1 MNAKKKPFFSGVA
14 GVVCVLMSLGA
25 LLVTGCAST
34 PKGEGEKTA
43 PGATMPA
50 ETNVVAKGAQPVAEA
65 EKPAPGVPR
74 KPAVLQR
81 VVPVFPKKPWTVKY
95 LRDSSRA
102 EMDGVLVYLG
112 RPSQPDRKT
121 GALAPHPL
129 DQRYTLAPLT
139 QGRTQP
145 LTATRPIRI
154 CLDPGHGGQDSGT
167 SSADKRTLEKNI
179 TLDIAKRVE
188 KLLRKDGFEV
198 MLTRKNESLT
208 QTLPERPFK
217 AYRWRADAFVSIHLN
232 SSEGRAEGIE
242 TYVFPALG
250 MESTSYS
257 KPIPSSESG
266 LKYPGNASDIGN
278 FQLGYSI
285 QRRLLEATGRKDR
298 GVRRARFVVL
308 REATMPA
315 ALVEC
320 GFMSSSRDLAFLRSE
335 AGRDKIALGIY
346 RGIADWAYGTF
357 SPGLPPHKAG
367 EIGKRMPPIGDSE
380 EKTVFVPVPKSD
392 SPAPV
397 TIPATFPRWEPPSG
411 PSDPQY
417 DSVRRKAL
425 AAAGVYTGGNPAPA
439 PSVQTAPPQKE

>member
-1 MNAKKKPFFSGVA
+1 MNAETDSFFPSRA
-14 GVVCVLMSLGA
+14 GIVCGLAG
-25 LLVTGCAST
+25 LLVLLSAGCASA
-34 PKGEGEKTA
+34 PKEGNGNPVPEVS
-43 PGATMPA
+43 PA
-50 ETNVVAKGAQPVAEA
+50 ATNVVSNHSRPVSGAEIPVSE
-65 EKPAPGVPR
+65 EKPR
-74 KPAVLQR
+74 TAVLQR
-81 VVPVFPKKPWTVKY
+81 VAPSFPTKPWTVRY

-102 EMDGVLVYLG
+102 EIDGVLVYLG

-121 GALAPHPL
+121 GALMPHPS
-129 DQRYTLAPLT
+129 DQRYTVAPLT
-139 QGRTQP
+139 QGRSQP
-145 LTATRPIRI
+145 LTETRPIRI

-167 SSADKRTLEKNI
+167 CSADKRTQEKIVTLE
-179 TLDIAKRVE
+179 LAKRVE
-188 KLLRKDGFEV
+188 KLLQKDGFEV
-198 MLTRKNESLT
+198 MLTRRNASVT

-232 SSEGRAEGIE
+232 SSEGNAEGIE
-242 TYVFPALG
+242 TYVFPASG

-257 KPIPSSESG
+257 MRTPSQEAG

-320 GFMSSSRDLAFLRSE
+320 GFMSSPRDLAFLRTE
-335 AGRDKIALGIY
+335 TGLDKIALGIY

-367 EIGKRMPPIGDSE
+367 EKGKRFPPIGDSV
-380 EKTVFVPVPKSD
+380 EKTMFVPVPKSD
-392 SPAPV
+392 SPAPI
-397 TIPATFPRWEPPSG
+397 TIPATFPRWEPPNV
-411 PSDPQY
+411 PSDPQH

-425 AAAGVYTGGNPAPA
+425 LDAGVNKGASPAPDA
-439 PSVQTAPPQKE
+439 SIRTGASQKE